1 MNETLEQFK
10 SLGMSASFHY
20 ADDSCRE
27 WGQAKIEELEAMQ
40 LYFRNP
46 DLRPQMKEISKGFLW
61 AYSAE
66 KAMKEIDENDTE

>member
-46 DLRPQMKEISKGFLW
+46 DLRRNERAVDVTINLNRSK
-61 AYSAE
+61 
-66 KAMKEIDENDTE
+66 